1 MNKANHQTLPDLGA
15 VPGLPRDGEGAVFA
29 APWEAKAFAL
39 VVLLHQRG
47 HFDWQTW
54 VHALATEVAQDR
66 SRAQE
71 TPYFLLW
78 LAAAEQLVTARGL
91 LDAGQLVALRAA
103 LHSAQ
108 ADHADHDH
116 AHHAHHAHTH

>member
-1 MNKANHQTLPDLGA
+1 MSTNNHETLPDLGA
-15 VPGLPRDGEGAVFA
+15 VPGLPHDGDGAVFA

-66 SRAQE
+66 SRAQQ
-71 TPYFLLW
+71 TPYYRLW
-78 LAAAEQLVTARGL
+78 LAAAEQLLTARGL
-91 LDAGQLVALRAA
+91 LDAEQLVAQCAA

-116 AHHAHHAHTH
+116 THHPHTH